1 MTYVSHA
8 WGKAMGQQTKNT
20 VSKKILKFLN
30 IRFLKGGVSSQEEG
44 FCITANFTFL
54 ESRNIFFGIYLHYK

>member
-1 MTYVSHA
+1 
-8 WGKAMGQQTKNT
+8 MGQQTKNT